1 MNVEDPRYIV
11 VENGIIRQLQVTN
24 VSAADEG
31 IYSCRV
37 QSKQSDAKLLV
48 ARTYNALHILSVL
61 CKFVNDLK
69 LYVTTHRRFSL
80 DPKLAVPGRMFCI
93 IICCIIT
100 NDQVCCRGLFFM
112 YISVCFFCQLCVCLI
127 CRTSK
132 IGSN

>member
-69 LYVTTHRRFSL
+69 LYATTHRRFL
-80 DPKLAVPGRMFCI
+80 GRSEVSRSRK
-93 IICCIIT
+93 
-100 NDQVCCRGLFFM
+100 NVL
-112 YISVCFFCQLCVCLI
+112 YNYAHL
-127 CRTSK
+127 
-132 IGSN
+132 